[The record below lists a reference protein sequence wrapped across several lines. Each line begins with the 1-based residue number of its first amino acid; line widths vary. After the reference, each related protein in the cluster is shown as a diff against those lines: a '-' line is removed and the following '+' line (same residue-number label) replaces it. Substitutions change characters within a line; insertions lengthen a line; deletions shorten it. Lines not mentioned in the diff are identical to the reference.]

1 MTEDNNKEIVDRD
14 INSLF
19 DDILLTEEIQEE
31 EGYKEGFKDG
41 IKSGNTEGYHLG
53 YHRGAELGAEL
64 GYYLGVATTHFGTTK
79 NDKIEKNLTNLI
91 SLINSFPKTNDPE
104 VDIIQSAENIRALF
118 KKVCALLKIDGKFP
132 GADKLTF

>member
-1 MTEDNNKEIVDRD
+1 MNEDNNKETVDRD
-14 INSLF
+14 INELF

-31 EGYKEGFKDG
+31 AGFAEGYIDG
-41 IKSGNTEGYHLG
+41 QKSGNTEGYHLG

-64 GYYLGVATTHFGTTK
+64 GYYFGVANFHLTTTK
-79 NDKIEKNLTNLI
+79 SDKILKNLTNLI
-91 SLINSFPKTNDPE
+91 NLIKSFPRTNDPE
-104 VDIIQSAENIRALF
+104 VDIFQSAENIRAQF

>member
-1 MTEDNNKEIVDRD
+1 MQEANNKIIVDRD
-14 INSLF
+14 INELF

-31 EGYKEGFKDG
+31 EGYSEGYLDG
-41 IKSGNTEGYHLG
+41 QKSGNTEGYHLG

-64 GYYLGVATTHFGTTK
+64 GYYLAVATTHIEKTK
-79 NDKIEKNLTNLI
+79 SDKILKNLTNLKD
-91 SLINSFPKTNDPE
+91 LINSFPKTNDPE

>member
-1 MTEDNNKEIVDRD
+1 MQEVNSKKIVDRD
-14 INSLF
+14 INELF

-31 EGYKEGFKDG
+31 EGYSEGYLDG
-41 IKSGNTEGYHLG
+41 QKSGNTEGYHLG

-64 GYYLGVATTHFGTTK
+64 GYYLAVATTHIEKTK
-79 NDKIEKNLTNLI
+79 SDKILKNLTNLKD
-91 SLINSFPKTNDPE
+91 LINSFPKTNDPE

>member
-1 MTEDNNKEIVDRD
+1 MNAENSKQIVDRD
-14 INSLF
+14 INELF

-41 IKSGNTEGYHLG
+41 QTSGNTEGYHLG

-64 GYYLGVATTHFGTTK
+64 GYYLGIANFHLPTTTS
-79 NDKIEKNLTNLI
+79 DKILKNLTNLK
-91 SLINSFPKTNDPE
+91 SLINCFPTTNSPE
-104 VDIIQSAENIRALF
+104 VDLFVAAENIRAQF

>member
-1 MTEDNNKEIVDRD
+1 MQEENNSKIVDRD
-14 INSLF
+14 INELF

-31 EGYKEGFKDG
+31 EGFAEGYLDG
-41 IKSGNTEGYHLG
+41 QKAGNTEGYHLG

-64 GYYLGVATTHFGTTK
+64 GYYLAIATKHSKTTK
-79 NDKIEKNLTNLI
+79 SDKILTNLTNLI
-91 SLINSFPKTNDPE
+91 GLINSFPKTNDPE

>member
-1 MTEDNNKEIVDRD
+1 MHEVNNTEIVDRD
-14 INSLF
+14 INELF
-19 DDILLTEEIQEE
+19 DNILLTEEIQEE
-31 EGYKEGFKDG
+31 EGYSEGYLDG
-41 IKSGNTEGYHLG
+41 QTSGNTEGYHLG

-64 GYYLGVATTHFGTTK
+64 GYYLAVATTHFEKT
-79 NDKIEKNLTNLI
+79 NSDKILKNLTNLKE
-91 SLINSFPKTNDPE
+91 LINSFPKTNDPE